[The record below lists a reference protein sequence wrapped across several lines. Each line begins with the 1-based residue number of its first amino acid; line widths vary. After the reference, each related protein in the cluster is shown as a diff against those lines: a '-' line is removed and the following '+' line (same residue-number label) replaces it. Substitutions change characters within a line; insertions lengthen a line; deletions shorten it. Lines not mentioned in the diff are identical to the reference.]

1 MASEPELLAYLLL
14 GKAYYNFAV
23 YYGGGGRLGVHLD
36 QLLQRFWI
44 RLDVLFGELDT
55 FLGQKLCLLVTGAS
69 TRLRVDDCFVI
80 AHLYLLFSDFANV
93 SIWVGYTYRMA
104 TEKKRG
110 KGRRR
115 YLGVWD
121 PTGGAE
127 REGSGLPVEVGEE
140 KVRIFY
146 RDPSGDTEE
155 IPVNE
160 LDAALSEEG
169 GVVWIDLIRP
179 RTVAEGIL
187 RDTLEFPPLTV
198 EDCTAPL
205 RMPKM
210 DAFEVKERSD
220 VFVAVFAVRVE
231 REESLGL
238 LAVEVDLVV
247 GPNYLVTVRDG
258 PLPEISGSVR
268 ECLRS
273 GDLGEEPGGMLAYY
287 VLDGLIDGHLPG
299 LVEIAT
305 AAEELE
311 FSLDPGEERAS
322 VAALENLIAL
332 RRDLSAFRRLAI
344 AQQEILRRVGRTSRS
359 LRGSF
364 SDVADNQREA
374 VDMADATRDYVEG
387 AVEAYRLRR
396 DERSG
401 LGIRRLTVFAAIL
414 GPLSLLSGIY
424 GTNFRQLPGSDGPL
438 AFWIFIAV
446 QVVFVAAAVV
456 FLGKRGLL

>member
-1 MASEPELLAYLLL
+1 MDRS
-14 GKAYYNFAV
+14 
-23 YYGGGGRLGVHLD
+23 H
-36 QLLQRFWI
+36 
-44 RLDVLFGELDT
+44 
-55 FLGQKLCLLVTGAS
+55 
-69 TRLRVDDCFVI
+69 
-80 AHLYLLFSDFANV
+80 
-93 SIWVGYTYRMA
+93 
-104 TEKKRG
+104 
-110 KGRRR
+110 
-115 YLGVWD
+115 
-121 PTGGAE
+121 
-127 REGSGLPVEVGEE
+127 
-140 KVRIFY
+140 
-146 RDPSGDTEE
+146 PSR
-155 IPVNE
+155 
-160 LDAALSEEG
+160 ALSE
-169 GVVWIDLIRP
+169 R
-179 RTVAEGIL
+179 IL
-187 RDTLEFPPLTV
+187 RGTLKFPPLTV

-210 DAFEVKERSD
+210 DAFEVDERRD

-238 LAVEVDLVV
+238 RAVEVDLVV
-247 GPNYLVTVRDG
+247 GPNYLCTVRDG
-258 PLPEISGSVR
+258 PLPEIGVR
-268 ECLRS
+268 LIEYLRS
-273 GDLGEEPGGMLAYY
+273 GNLAEEPGASLAYY

-305 AAEELE
+305 SAEELE
-311 FSLDPGEERAS
+311 ASLDPGKERAS
-322 VAALENLIAL
+322 TDALENLIAL

-344 AQQEILRRVGRTSRS
+344 AQQEILRRVGRTSQA

-424 GTNFRQLPGSDGPL
+424 GTNFTTLPGSQGPL

-446 QVVFVAAAVV
+446 QVVFVVAAVV
-456 FLGKRGLL
+456 VLSKRGLL

>member
-1 MASEPELLAYLLL
+1 MAA
-14 GKAYYNFAV
+14 
-23 YYGGGGRLGVHLD
+23 
-36 QLLQRFWI
+36 
-44 RLDVLFGELDT
+44 
-55 FLGQKLCLLVTGAS
+55 
-69 TRLRVDDCFVI
+69 
-80 AHLYLLFSDFANV
+80 
-93 SIWVGYTYRMA
+93 
-104 TEKKRG
+104 EKKPG
-110 KGRRR
+110 KGKRR

-127 REGSGLPVEVGEE
+127 REGSGLPVEEGAE
-140 KVRIFY
+140 KVRVFA
-146 RDPSGDTEE
+146 RGASGATREV
-155 IPVNE
+155 PVDGLE
-160 LDAALSEEG
+160 AALSEEG

-179 RTVAEGIL
+179 RALSERIL
-187 RDTLEFPPLTV
+187 GDTLRFPPLTV

-210 DAFEVKERSD
+210 DVFEVDGRRD

-238 LAVEVDLVV
+238 RAVEVDLVV

-258 PLPEISGSVR
+258 PLPEIGGGVR
-268 ECLRS
+268 ERLRD
-273 GDLGEEPGGMLAYY
+273 GDLGEEPGASLAYH
-287 VLDGLIDGHLPG
+287 VLDGLVDGHLPG

-305 AAEELE
+305 SAEEVE
-311 FSLDPGEERAS
+311 DSLDPGEERAS
-322 VAALENLIAL
+322 VDALENLISL

-344 AQQEILRRVGRTSRS
+344 AQQEILRRVGRTSQT
-359 LRGSF
+359 LRGAF

-424 GTNFRQLPGSDGPL
+424 GTNFRTLPGSDGPL
-438 AFWIFIAV
+438 AFWIFVAV

-456 FLGKRGLL
+456 VLNRRGLL